1 MKLQFIIT
9 AAMLLCLGVPAQA
22 RHIDFGTHFSDT
34 TLRLNY
40 IFSGNAACQHL
51 SLIHI

>member
-22 RHIDFGTHFSDT
+22 RHIDFDGTLT
-34 TLRLNY
+34 VR
-40 IFSGNAACQHL
+40 A
-51 SLIHI
+51 